1 MILLKIRTRSVR
13 TFAFSAVTARRITTK
28 LYDGIDPNNN
38 DNFKD
43 LRDRRDKNGESCD
56 GDDDVDDSSFQ
67 MCHLQL
73 RCRPS
78 GQERNGGVF
87 APSRRPFPPFLSF
100 SAVQSRRLV
109 AKHEK
114 RLVALE
120 ELFRSVGWNC
130 SHERTP
136 LHSTPPSIAL
146 LLPPPTFS
154 VLNEVLPLLSYSLG
168 RSAKRHIRRC
178 WSTKYGGRD
187 RTTGTKN
194 RAPHSLRAATI
205 TILVVRLRLRRR
217 FLTSPVRLSAIR
229 YNAVMSQR
237 LRAILS

>member
-13 TFAFSAVTARRITTK
+13 TFAISAVTALRITTK

-73 RCRPS
+73 CCRPS

-87 APSRRPFPPFLSF
+87 ALSRRPFPSLPSF
-100 SAVQSRRLV
+100 PSLQCRVVVSLQNT
-109 AKHEK
+109 KNDWWPWK
-114 RLVALE
+114 
-120 ELFRSVGWNC
+120 LFRSVGRLELFTRKD
-130 SHERTP
+130 STP
-136 LHSTPPSIAL
+136 LHSAIHCIV
-146 LLPPPTFS
+146 LPPPTFS

-194 RAPHSLRAATI
+194 RAPHSLRVVTI

-217 FLTSPVRLSAIR
+217 FLTCAPKCH
-229 YNAVMSQR
+229 
-237 LRAILS
+237 

>member
-1 MILLKIRTRSVR
+1 MTTSKICGIAEIRT
-13 TFAFSAVTARRITTK
+13 AKAATATTTSTTAHFK
-28 LYDGIDPNNN
+28 CAISNFVVGRAGKNETEVFLLHLVVPSLPSFPSLHCRVVVSLQNTKN
-38 DNFKD
+38 DWWPWK
-43 LRDRRDKNGESCD
+43 
-56 GDDDVDDSSFQ
+56 
-67 MCHLQL
+67 
-73 RCRPS
+73 
-78 GQERNGGVF
+78 
-87 APSRRPFPPFLSF
+87 
-100 SAVQSRRLV
+100 
-109 AKHEK
+109 
-114 RLVALE
+114 
-120 ELFRSVGWNC
+120 LFRSVGWNC

-205 TILVVRLRLRRR
+205 TILVVLRLRRR